1 MIFFLFILL
10 LEEDAGIACIYDVF
24 GVKDVSP
31 VKSLLL
37 LHDVSS
43 LESLSRTLVI
53 RALIRFTISCSYLA
67 LLCLFANL
75 QTN

>member
-31 VKSLLL
+31 VRMQSLATVLC
-37 LHDVSS
+37 
-43 LESLSRTLVI
+43 
-53 RALIRFTISCSYLA
+53 LIRIR
-67 LLCLFANL
+67 
-75 QTN
+75 